1 MTANSRLALVGDI
14 GGTNARFAIMDVD
27 ELTVTH
33 FANFR
38 CEMFPS
44 LQAAVKAYVD
54 SIPHRPSMAGFAVA
68 GPVTGEEVSLTNLP
82 WSFTREDLRS
92 LTGAKYVH
100 LVNDFEALALSL
112 PYLTAHDLH
121 KIGGEEPV
129 DSAPKVVLGP
139 GTGLGVAGLVS
150 SPSGWIAI
158 PSEGGQV
165 TFAVEDADELAI
177 IERFSEGK
185 GHVSAERLISGPGLA
200 QLYQVLG
207 EMKETEVRPSSLTE
221 IVKRGLLEGED
232 HLAEEAL
239 GYLQQW
245 LGRFAGDMALVYGA
259 RGGVYLGGGIAPKI
273 FDEAVATAF
282 RLAFFRAAFQ
292 SKGRRSSFLAPI
304 PVYVI
309 KAADAGLR
317 GVAVALS
324 ASVPAV
330 S

>member
-27 ELTVTH
+27 ELTVAH
-33 FANFR
+33 FVNFR
-38 CEMFPS
+38 CEMFSS

-54 SIPHRPSMAGFAVA
+54 SIPHRPLMAGLAVS
-68 GPVTGEEVSLTNLP
+68 GSVTGEEVSLSNLP

-92 LTGAKYVH
+92 LTGAKHVH
-100 LVNDFEALALSL
+100 LVNDFQALALSL

-129 DSAPKVVLGP
+129 DRAPKVVLGP

-158 PSEGGQV
+158 PSEGGHIS
-165 TFAVEDADELAI
+165 FAVEDADELAI
-177 IERFSEGK
+177 TERFSEGK

-207 EMKETEVRPSSLTE
+207 EMKKTEVRPFSVTE
-221 IVKRGLLEGED
+221 IVKRGLEGED
-232 HLAEEAL
+232 SLAEEAL
-239 GYLQQW
+239 GYLQKW

-273 FDEAVATAF
+273 FDEAVASAF

-292 SKGRRSSFLAPI
+292 SKGRLSSFLAPI

-317 GVAVALS
+317 GAAVALS
-324 ASVPAV
+324 ASVPPV